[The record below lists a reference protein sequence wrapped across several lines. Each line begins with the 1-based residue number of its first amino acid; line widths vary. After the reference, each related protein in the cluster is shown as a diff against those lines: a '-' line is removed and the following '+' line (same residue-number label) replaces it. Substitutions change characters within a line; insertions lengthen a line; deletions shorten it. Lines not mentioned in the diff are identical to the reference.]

1 MRARRTLGYTRAMT
15 KLSSSR
21 LFSLVVLL
29 VLVALSAL
37 AAPVS
42 AQSVTPPPSP
52 SSAPTGTPTPAPTPD
67 PARLQR
73 TENFLVLGADV
84 RPGPWMTHTDSIM
97 LMAIDHD
104 TEQVGVLSIPRDL
117 WVNIPG
123 WGADR
128 INSAYFLGDYTK
140 YKGGS
145 PALAKIVAEKT
156 LGVPIQHVVL
166 IKMDGLAKL
175 VDALG
180 GVTVKLDCPLYE
192 QTPDPKNPKK
202 MLNWSLPAGNVTL
215 NGEEAR
221 KFATYRY
228 LTSDFGRAKRQQ
240 QLIWAIRNQAKS
252 LDIVPRIPQLWNAL
266 SGTFSTDLSVLDVLR
281 LVRFGL
287 ELDST
292 KVTGTALAPDVIKPY
307 TTKGGA
313 SVLVIKDQASLKKR
327 LGEMFSS
334 RPLADLGKTSG
345 KCPPPPPGF
354 TVPAPRP
361 TKQP

>member
-1 MRARRTLGYTRAMT
+1 MRKL
-15 KLSSSR
+15 LSSYPQSH
-21 LFSLVVLL
+21 VAVLL
-29 VLVALSAL
+29 LAVLVGLL
-37 AAPVS
+37 IAPIPPAV
-42 AQSVTPPPSP
+42 AQAGTVTPSP
-52 SSAPTGTPTPAPTPD
+52 SPVAIGTPAPTPD
-67 PARLQR
+67 PAHLKR

-97 LMAIDHD
+97 LLAVDRQ
-104 TEQVGVLSIPRDL
+104 TEQIGILSIPRDL
-117 WVNIPG
+117 WVDVPG

-145 PALAKIVAEKT
+145 PAMAKAVAEKT

-166 IKMDGLAKL
+166 IKMDGLAQL

-192 QTPDPKNPKK
+192 QTPDPKNQNR
-202 MLNWSLPAGNVTL
+202 LVNWSLPAGDVKL

-240 QLIWAIRNQAKS
+240 QLIWAIRNQAKN
-252 LDIVPRIPQLWNAL
+252 LDIVTRIPQLMSAL

-287 ELDST
+287 TLDSA
-292 KVTGTALAPDVIKPY
+292 KVTGASLAPDVVKPY
-307 TTKGGA
+307 RTSGGA
-313 SVLVIKDQASLKKR
+313 SVLVIKDKASLNQR
-327 LGEMFSS
+327 LGEMFTS
-334 RPLADLGKTSG
+334 RPLAELGKSNG
-345 KCPPPPPGF
+345 KCPAPPPGF

-361 TKQP
+361 TAKP